1 MSVDYIDPDTR
12 PIVAREFDIQ
22 AYGTVVIDYMGKR
35 ERVTSDTEQDLTN
48 ALIKAMST
56 MERKVYF
63 LQGHGEKEP
72 NRTER
77 DGYSAVSGSLRRDNY
92 MVERL
97 VLAQM
102 KEVPD
107 DATVVLIAGPTT
119 DLLDTEAE
127 AIRRYLARAGKLMV
141 MVDPLL
147 GPQAAPLPNLE
158 GIVKE
163 WGVTLGN
170 NVVVDV
176 SGATNDPSIA
186 VAATYPMHAIT
197 ERFATLTI
205 YPLARSINPVEGGA
219 NGRTAQ
225 TIVETSRQSWAEA
238 NLASL
243 SGEAGV
249 SMDEA
254 SGDKVGPVPLGVAVS
269 SASEPPAA
277 NPSTPATG
285 ETLKPETR
293 VVVLRRLGL
302 PQQRLRRRPGQH
314 ELLRQRHQLAG
325 AAGEP
330 DRHPP
335 DRSAGPPRHD
345 DRRVSRQAV
354 FWTSIFVMPALVF
367 ARGHLSPGGG
377 GGSARTQVGHPAARR
392 ARRTRR
398 LHLFRRLETGPSG
411 GRPPTPKAF
420 TELVGGQHRRNR
432 DPQRRR
438 RDVARAAG
446 RRQTGSSSHPTRRM
460 PTTVSS
466 ARSRAISRR
475 SRSSA
480 SSTRTRPTWRSTD
493 SIRRAIDV
501 SFRLKDQKDFQRLLV
516 GEKTPTGGDFFA
528 KRPNE
533 NRVFLI
539 SSFLDSIFNKTTFDL
554 RDKAV
559 LKFDRDQATGIE
571 IVSGASTTQF
581 TGSGSEWRIAKPI
594 ERPGGLCSRRRA
606 DDAAVLDLHAED
618 RGARDSRPEAVR
630 PRPAGADGHG
640 DSWKLE
646 GHA

>member
-1 MSVDYIDPDTR
+1 MQRIFSILGWVGTAVVFGAVAIRFVRPEWDQYGTQAAWVGLALVLLYTLGQWREIIEYFRRRQARYGAVATVGVLVALAIVVAVNYLASRQNKRWDLTASRQNSLSEQTVKVLQSLTAPVKFTVFDRQTELERFRARLTEYSYNSPQVSVDYIDPDTR

-48 ALIKAMST
+48 GLIKAMST

-147 GPQAAPLPNLE
+147 GPQAVPLPNLE
-158 GIVKE
+158 GIIKE
-163 WGVTLGN
+163 WGITLGN
-170 NVVVDV
+170 NVVVDL

-205 YPLARSINPVEGGA
+205 YPLARSINPVEGGV
-219 NGRTAQ
+219 NGRTAT

-254 SGDKVGPVPLGVAVS
+254 SGDKVGPIPLGVVVS
-269 SASEPPAA
+269 STGESPAA
-277 NPSTPATG
+277 NPGTPATG

-293 VVVLRRLGL
+293 VVVFGDSDFPSNAYAGVPGNMNFFANAISWLA
-302 PQQRLRRRPGQH
+302 QQENLIAIRPTEAQ
-314 ELLRQRHQLAG
+314 
-325 AAGEP
+325 
-330 DRHPP
+330 
-335 DRSAGPPRHD
+335 
-345 DRRVSRQAV
+345 DRRVTMTARQQTGV
-354 FWTSIFVMPALVF
+354 FWASIVVMPAIVF
-367 ARGHLSPGGG
+367 LAGIY
-377 GGSARTQVGHPAARR
+377 TWW
-392 ARRTRR
+392 
-398 LHLFRRLETGPSG
+398 
-411 GRPPTPKAF
+411 
-420 TELVGGQHRRNR
+420 
-432 DPQRRR
+432 RRR
-438 RDVARAAG
+438 
-446 RRQTGSSSHPTRRM
+446 
-460 PTTVSS
+460 
-466 ARSRAISRR
+466 
-475 SRSSA
+475 
-480 SSTRTRPTWRSTD
+480 
-493 SIRRAIDV
+493 
-501 SFRLKDQKDFQRLLV
+501 
-516 GEKTPTGGDFFA
+516 
-528 KRPNE
+528 
-533 NRVFLI
+533 
-539 SSFLDSIFNKTTFDL
+539 
-554 RDKAV
+554 
-559 LKFDRDQATGIE
+559 
-571 IVSGASTTQF
+571 
-581 TGSGSEWRIAKPI
+581 
-594 ERPGGLCSRRRA
+594 
-606 DDAAVLDLHAED
+606 
-618 RGARDSRPEAVR
+618 
-630 PRPAGADGHG
+630 
-640 DSWKLE
+640 
-646 GHA
+646 

>member
-1 MSVDYIDPDTR
+1 VAGIGAMQRIFSILGWVGTAVVFGAAAIPYVRPEWNQYRTQALLVGLALVLLYTISQWREILEYFRRRQARYGAVAAIGVLVALAIVVAVNYLASRQNKRWDLTASRQNSLSEQTVKVLQSLTAPVKFTVFDKQTDLERFRGRLTEYSYNSPQVSVDYIDPDSR
-12 PIVAREFDIQ
+12 PIVAREFDVQ

-48 ALIKAMST
+48 GLIKAMST

-170 NVVVDV
+170 NVVVDL

-205 YPLARSINPVEGGA
+205 YPLARSINPVEGGV

-254 SGDKVGPVPLGVAVS
+254 SGDKVGPVPLGAVVS

-277 NPSTPATG
+277 NPSKPATG

-293 VVVLRRLGL
+293 VVVLGDSDFPSNAYAGVPGNMNFFANAISWLA
-302 PQQRLRRRPGQH
+302 QQENLIAIRPTEAQ
-314 ELLRQRHQLAG
+314 
-325 AAGEP
+325 
-330 DRHPP
+330 
-335 DRSAGPPRHD
+335 
-345 DRRVSRQAV
+345 DRRVTMTASQQTGV
-354 FWTSIFVMPALVF
+354 FWASIVVMPALVF
-367 ARGHLSPGGG
+367 LAGIY
-377 GGSARTQVGHPAARR
+377 TWW
-392 ARRTRR
+392 
-398 LHLFRRLETGPSG
+398 
-411 GRPPTPKAF
+411 
-420 TELVGGQHRRNR
+420 
-432 DPQRRR
+432 RRR
-438 RDVARAAG
+438 
-446 RRQTGSSSHPTRRM
+446 
-460 PTTVSS
+460 
-466 ARSRAISRR
+466 
-475 SRSSA
+475 
-480 SSTRTRPTWRSTD
+480 
-493 SIRRAIDV
+493 
-501 SFRLKDQKDFQRLLV
+501 
-516 GEKTPTGGDFFA
+516 
-528 KRPNE
+528 
-533 NRVFLI
+533 
-539 SSFLDSIFNKTTFDL
+539 
-554 RDKAV
+554 
-559 LKFDRDQATGIE
+559 
-571 IVSGASTTQF
+571 
-581 TGSGSEWRIAKPI
+581 
-594 ERPGGLCSRRRA
+594 
-606 DDAAVLDLHAED
+606 
-618 RGARDSRPEAVR
+618 
-630 PRPAGADGHG
+630 
-640 DSWKLE
+640 
-646 GHA
+646 

>member
-1 MSVDYIDPDTR
+1 MQRIFSILGWVGTAVVFGAVAIRFVRPEWDQYGTQAAWVGLALVVLYTLGQWRDIVEYFRRRQARYGAVATIGVLVALAIVVAVNYLASRQNKRWDLTASRQNSLSEQTVKVLQSLTAPVKFTVFDKQTDLERFRGRLTEYSYNSPQVSVDYIDPDTR

-48 ALIKAMST
+48 GLIKAMST

-147 GPQAAPLPNLE
+147 GPQAVPLPNLE

-170 NVVVDV
+170 NVVVDL

-205 YPLARSINPVEGGA
+205 YPLARSINPVEGGV

-254 SGDKVGPVPLGVAVS
+254 SGDKVGPVPLGAVVS

-277 NPSTPATG
+277 NPSKPATG

-293 VVVLRRLGL
+293 VVVLGDSDFPSNAYAGVPGNMNFFANAISWLA
-302 PQQRLRRRPGQH
+302 QQESLIAIRPTEAQ
-314 ELLRQRHQLAG
+314 
-325 AAGEP
+325 
-330 DRHPP
+330 
-335 DRSAGPPRHD
+335 
-345 DRRVSRQAV
+345 DRRVTMTARQQTGV
-354 FWTSIFVMPALVF
+354 FWASIVVMPALVF
-367 ARGHLSPGGG
+367 LAGIY
-377 GGSARTQVGHPAARR
+377 TWW
-392 ARRTRR
+392 
-398 LHLFRRLETGPSG
+398 
-411 GRPPTPKAF
+411 
-420 TELVGGQHRRNR
+420 
-432 DPQRRR
+432 RRR
-438 RDVARAAG
+438 
-446 RRQTGSSSHPTRRM
+446 
-460 PTTVSS
+460 
-466 ARSRAISRR
+466 
-475 SRSSA
+475 
-480 SSTRTRPTWRSTD
+480 
-493 SIRRAIDV
+493 
-501 SFRLKDQKDFQRLLV
+501 
-516 GEKTPTGGDFFA
+516 
-528 KRPNE
+528 
-533 NRVFLI
+533 
-539 SSFLDSIFNKTTFDL
+539 
-554 RDKAV
+554 
-559 LKFDRDQATGIE
+559 
-571 IVSGASTTQF
+571 
-581 TGSGSEWRIAKPI
+581 
-594 ERPGGLCSRRRA
+594 
-606 DDAAVLDLHAED
+606 
-618 RGARDSRPEAVR
+618 
-630 PRPAGADGHG
+630 
-640 DSWKLE
+640 
-646 GHA
+646 

>member
-1 MSVDYIDPDTR
+1 MQRIFSILGWVGTAVVFGAVAIRFVRPEWDQYGTQAAWVGLGLVVLYTLGQWRDIVEYFRRRQARYGAVATVGVLVALAIVVAVNYLAARQNKRWDLTASRQNSLSEQTVKVLQSLTAPVKFTVFDKQTELERFRGRLTEYSYNSPQVSVDYIDPDTR

-48 ALIKAMST
+48 GLIKAMST

-141 MVDPLL
+141 MVDPML
-147 GPQAAPLPNLE
+147 GPQAAPMPNLE

-170 NVVVDV
+170 NVVVDL

-205 YPLARSINPVEGGA
+205 YPLARSINPVEGGV

-254 SGDKVGPVPLGVAVS
+254 SGDKVGPVSLGAVVS
-269 SASEPPAA
+269 SASEPPSA
-277 NPSTPATG
+277 NPSKPATG

-293 VVVLRRLGL
+293 LVVLGDSDFPSNAYAGVPGNMNFFANAISWLA
-302 PQQRLRRRPGQH
+302 QQESLIAIRPTEAQ
-314 ELLRQRHQLAG
+314 
-325 AAGEP
+325 
-330 DRHPP
+330 
-335 DRSAGPPRHD
+335 
-345 DRRVSRQAV
+345 DRRVTMTVRQQTGV
-354 FWTSIFVMPALVF
+354 FWASIVVMPALVF
-367 ARGHLSPGGG
+367 LAGIY
-377 GGSARTQVGHPAARR
+377 TWW
-392 ARRTRR
+392 
-398 LHLFRRLETGPSG
+398 
-411 GRPPTPKAF
+411 
-420 TELVGGQHRRNR
+420 
-432 DPQRRR
+432 RRR
-438 RDVARAAG
+438 
-446 RRQTGSSSHPTRRM
+446 
-460 PTTVSS
+460 
-466 ARSRAISRR
+466 
-475 SRSSA
+475 
-480 SSTRTRPTWRSTD
+480 
-493 SIRRAIDV
+493 
-501 SFRLKDQKDFQRLLV
+501 
-516 GEKTPTGGDFFA
+516 
-528 KRPNE
+528 
-533 NRVFLI
+533 
-539 SSFLDSIFNKTTFDL
+539 
-554 RDKAV
+554 
-559 LKFDRDQATGIE
+559 
-571 IVSGASTTQF
+571 
-581 TGSGSEWRIAKPI
+581 
-594 ERPGGLCSRRRA
+594 
-606 DDAAVLDLHAED
+606 
-618 RGARDSRPEAVR
+618 
-630 PRPAGADGHG
+630 
-640 DSWKLE
+640 
-646 GHA
+646 